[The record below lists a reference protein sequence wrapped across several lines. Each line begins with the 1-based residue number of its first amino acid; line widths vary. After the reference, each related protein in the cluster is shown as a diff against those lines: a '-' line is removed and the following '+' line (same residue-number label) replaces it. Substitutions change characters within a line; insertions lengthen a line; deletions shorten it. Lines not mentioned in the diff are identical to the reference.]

1 MSRMLLIV
9 VRLFVMLAGYLAA
22 ALAASAF
29 LHLLVLG
36 SLGFTS
42 DQMPGVV
49 AGSLVFS
56 VPFIALFIAYFS
68 LLPAIVVLAI
78 AEILGRRDWLSY
90 AIGGAAVGIAVA
102 ALFWQGG
109 LPHTQELGMADPQ
122 SVGGPSLGGPAFQ
135 ALMVGGG
142 VVGGLAYWLVAG
154 RLAGGWRRVRAA

>member
-1 MSRMLLIV
+1 MLLIV
-9 VRLFVMLAGYLAA
+9 VRLFVMLAGYLVA

-42 DQMPGVV
+42 DQMPGVL

-56 VPFIALFIAYFS
+56 VPFIALFVAYFS
-68 LLPAIVVLAI
+68 LLPAIVVLAL
-78 AEILGRRDWLSY
+78 AEVLGRRDWLTY

-109 LPHTQELGMADPQ
+109 LPHTQELGLADPRP
-122 SVGGPSLGGPAFQ
+122 VGDPTLTSPAFH

-154 RLAGGWRRVRAA
+154 RHAGHWRRARAG